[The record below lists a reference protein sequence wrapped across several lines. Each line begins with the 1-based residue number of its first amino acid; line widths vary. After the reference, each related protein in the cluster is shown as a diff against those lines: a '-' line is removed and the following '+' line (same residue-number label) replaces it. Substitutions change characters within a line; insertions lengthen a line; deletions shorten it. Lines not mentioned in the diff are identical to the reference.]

1 MFVHA
6 KEGQIYDGVTR
17 RKHYP
22 RIMHPVS
29 LGTTVGIYST
39 DLIRDKHFTHMST
52 FYMATEQVSSTMMNR
67 ARHGQGS
74 NQRHLKAAHRLLAN
88 STLPAT
94 SVWPW
99 VTGNHCW

>member
-39 DLIRDKHFTHMST
+39 DLIRDKHFTH
-52 FYMATEQVSSTMMNR
+52 EHLLHGHR
-67 ARHGQGS
+67 ASQQHNDEHHGQGS